1 MKWSEMSVFHKITVV
16 VGLLCAVVY
25 GYIAVFSL
33 WGLLPS
39 VYAIPWAQVL
49 LGICWVGQ
57 AILNWKKI
65 WKKMRV
71 LAIINLVVGLL
82 AFATAFLGWF
92 IK

>member
-33 WGLLPS
+33 LGLLPS

-57 AILNWKKI
+57 AILNWKK
-65 WKKMRV
+65 MRV
-71 LAIINLVVGLL
+71 LAIGHLVVGVL
-82 AFATAFLGWF
+82 AFATAFLGWS